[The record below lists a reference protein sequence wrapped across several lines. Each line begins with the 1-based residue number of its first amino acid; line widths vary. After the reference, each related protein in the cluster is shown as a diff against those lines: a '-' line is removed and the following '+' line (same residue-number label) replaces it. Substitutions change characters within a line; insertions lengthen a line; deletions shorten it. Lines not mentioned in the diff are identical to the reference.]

1 MNYLLDLR
9 KIVGTRPL
17 IACGAGVAIVHTDN
31 KLLMQKRSDNGCWG
45 LIGGM
50 MELGESIDET
60 AKREVFEEV
69 GIILDKI
76 DFFRVYSGRDFYY
89 KYPNGDE
96 VYNVINVFTVRYSEF
111 PEIKIDNKE
120 VKEAR
125 FFDFDKLPTNISPPD
140 VKIIEDIIDF
150 YQCFDIKR

>member
-1 MNYLLDLR
+1 MNYLMDLR
-9 KIVGTRPL
+9 KIVGKRPL
-17 IACGAGVAIVHTDN
+17 IACGSGVAIVSVD
-31 KLLMQKRSDNGCWG
+31 KKVLMQRRADNNCWG

-50 MELGESIDET
+50 MELGESTEET

-69 GIILDKI
+69 GIKLDKI
-76 DFFRVYSGRDFYY
+76 DFFKVYSGKDFYY

-96 VYNVINVFTVRYSEF
+96 VFNVINMFTVRCYEL
-111 PEIKIDNKE
+111 PEVIIDNKE

-125 FFDFDKLPTNISPPD
+125 FFDFNNLPIHISPPD

-150 YQCFDIKR
+150 YQSFE

>member
-17 IACGAGVAIVHTDN
+17 IACGAGVAIVNTDN
-31 KLLMQKRSDNGCWG
+31 KLLMQKRADNGCWG

-76 DFFRVYSGRDFYY
+76 DFFRVYSGKDFYY

-125 FFDFDKLPTNISPPD
+125 FFDFDKLPTHINPPD
-140 VKIIEDIIDF
+140 VQIIEDIIDF
-150 YQCFDIKR
+150 YHKAKKL

>member
-1 MNYLLDLR
+1 MNYLMDLR
-9 KIVGTRPL
+9 KIVGSRPL
-17 IACGAGVAIVHTDN
+17 IACGAGVAIVN
-31 KLLMQKRSDNGCWG
+31 AENRLLMQRRADNDCWG

-50 MELGESIDET
+50 MELGESIEET

-69 GIILDKI
+69 GIILNKI
-76 DFFRVYSGRDFYY
+76 NFFKVYSGKDFYY

-96 VYNVINVFTVRYSEF
+96 VFNVINVFTIKSPVF
-111 PEIKIDNKE
+111 TEINIDYKE
-120 VKEAR
+120 VKEAK

-150 YQCFDIKR
+150 YKNFDRI